1 MKRILLTAISL
12 AFFTSLQADVLFTI
26 KGHKGRTSDFSS
38 NGKMARIDDKQMPG
52 HVIIDH
58 QSGEFF
64 MVDPERKEIMR
75 AVIDS
80 GGVTDGSPAL
90 DVALKDKGSGQ
101 KIAGYLTRKY
111 EMTANGESC
120 GTVYASSKLL
130 QNRDVRAIFE
140 SMRNMQQF
148 SRGMRGGMSGMM
160 TVCQQANMQLAD
172 VIESSGAPM
181 KVIDASGNLVSEV
194 LAVDTDKTF
203 AGNHYQLPAGMKVV
217 DMSERMNQATQ
228 QTQQM
233 MENMPD
239 MDELMKQ
246 LQQGGGQ
253 MTDEMQQQMEKLQ
266 KMFQQQGQQ

>member
-26 KGHKGRTSDFSS
+26 KGYKGRISTFSS
-38 NGKMARIDDKQMPG
+38 DGKMARIEDKQMPG

-64 MVDPERKEIMR
+64 MVDPKRKEIMR
-75 AVIDS
+75 TVIGS

-90 DVALKDKGSGQ
+90 DIALKDKGDGQ
-101 KIAGYLTRKY
+101 KIAGYPTRMY
-111 EMTANGESC
+111 EMTANGEPC
-120 GTVYASSKLL
+120 GTVYASRKLL
-130 QNRDVRAIFE
+130 QNKDVRAIFD

-148 SRGMRGGMSGMM
+148 SRSMRGGMSGMM

-181 KVIDASGNLVSEV
+181 KVIDGSGNLVSEV
-194 LAVDTDKTF
+194 LAVDTNKTF
-203 AGNHYQLPAGMKVV
+203 PGNYYQLPAGMKVV
-217 DMSERMNQATQ
+217 DMSDRMNQATQ
-228 QTQQM
+228 QTQEM

-253 MTDEMQQQMEKLQ
+253 MNEEMQQQMEKLQ